1 MVRGG
6 IAVAGVGHHGG
17 GFGERHEDIGLS
29 ASTWEW
35 PLPLGLV
42 KSLHLP
48 DAEEGVPGTPV
59 RSASGSAI
67 ITSSPRCTGQNMAA
81 PVVVTHDESPILRL
95 LAPPLELWLQRQG
108 ERPVPLLFRFNEN
121 SYQKITLLEGGLQF
135 FDGFVV
141 T

>member
-1 MVRGG
+1 MTSP
-6 IAVAGVGHHGG
+6 
-17 GFGERHEDIGLS
+17 LS
-29 ASTWEW
+29 ASTSEW

-42 KSLHLP
+42 KSAASANGE
-48 DAEEGVPGTPV
+48 DGVPGTPV
-59 RSASGSAI
+59 RSALWFRHNNVV
-67 ITSSPRCTGQNMAA
+67 TKECTGQNMAA
-81 PVVVTHDESPILRL
+81 PVVVTHDESPILLRL